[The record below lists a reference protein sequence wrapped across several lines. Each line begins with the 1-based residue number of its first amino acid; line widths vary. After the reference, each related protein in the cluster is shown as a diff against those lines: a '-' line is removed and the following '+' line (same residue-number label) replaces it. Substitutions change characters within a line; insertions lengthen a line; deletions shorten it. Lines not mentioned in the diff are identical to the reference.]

1 MAEPTN
7 NTTSNAT
14 PDGMINGSSA
24 DRRRAERSRNSAR
37 RAERGV
43 KEKEFVWGGNLR
55 ENRGSSAD
63 RQERERSR
71 IDARKE
77 AKSLEAQKAARAGKV
92 YDLALKYVQAYNE
105 ENIAS
110 GTNVTFG
117 NDEFT
122 LASSSDTTAD
132 GNTSS
137 GGGSSSSHPWK
148 MSLILDNSSNPIV
161 TFDAED
167 TDVFIRNTN
176 TLFYTL
182 GDATGRPQNIEN
194 DDISLTSNATNYI
207 YAEATW
213 DSSTAVLIANHTF
226 NIAVYTSEAPLF
238 ETETDTV
245 EYQSVASFLIG
256 TIQLNANNELTGTG
270 ITQFTKTRQFV
281 DLLYANSLTVRG
293 FAS

>member
-7 NTTSNAT
+7 NTPSNAT
-14 PDGMINGSSA
+14 PTGMISGSYA
-24 DRRRAERSRNSAR
+24 ARQEAERSRNEAR

-43 KEKEFVWGGNLR
+43 KEVDIYATPSRWI
-55 ENRGSSAD
+55 RGSSAD
-63 RQERERSR
+63 RQEAERSR
-71 IDARKE
+71 IDARKADRE
-77 AKSLEAQKAARAGKV
+77 AKGKV
-92 YDLALKYVQAYNE
+92 YDVGLNWKPSDNVEGITTA
-105 ENIAS
+105 
-110 GTNVTFG
+110 TNDTFG

-122 LASSSDTTAD
+122 LASSSATTAD

-137 GGGSSSSHPWK
+137 GGGGSSSSHPFK
-148 MSLILDNSSNPIV
+148 MSLSFDGSSNPIV

-182 GDATGRPQNIEN
+182 GDATGRPQNIE
-194 DDISLTSNATNYI
+194 DAIALTAPATNYI

-213 DSSTAVLIANHTF
+213 DSSTAVTIANYKF
-226 NIAVYTSEAPLF
+226 KIAVYTSEAPLF
-238 ETETDTV
+238 ETDIDTAPDPDV

-281 DLLYANSLTVRG
+281 DLLYANSLTVLG

>member
-1 MAEPTN
+1 MAESTN
-7 NTTSNAT
+7 NTPSNAT
-14 PDGMINGSSA
+14 PTGMISGSSA

-43 KEKEFVWGGNLR
+43 KEVDIYATPSRWI
-55 ENRGSSAD
+55 RGSSAD
-63 RQERERSR
+63 RQEAERSR
-71 IDARKE
+71 IDARKADRE
-77 AKSLEAQKAARAGKV
+77 AKGKV
-92 YDLALKYVQAYNE
+92 YDVGLKWKPSDNVEGITTA
-105 ENIAS
+105 
-110 GTNVTFG
+110 TNDTFG

-122 LASSSDTTAD
+122 LASSSDGTV
-132 GNTSS
+132 NVSPSS
-137 GGGSSSSHPWK
+137 GRGGSSSSHPFR
-148 MSLILDNSSNPIV
+148 MSLNFDGSSNPIV

-238 ETETDTV
+238 ETDIDTAPDPDV